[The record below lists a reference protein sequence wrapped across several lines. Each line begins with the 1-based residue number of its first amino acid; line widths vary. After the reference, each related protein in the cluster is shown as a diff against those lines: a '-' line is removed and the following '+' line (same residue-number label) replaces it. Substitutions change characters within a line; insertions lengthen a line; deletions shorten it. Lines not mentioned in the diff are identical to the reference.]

1 MATPKEYRQHAAECL
16 ELAKA
21 KEYFVKS
28 ALTELAEEFNKR
40 ADQMERAERVKAPRS
55 RRVMGCSASSDGT
68 ARGCRHRGM

>member
-21 KEYFVKS
+21 KEFFVKS

-40 ADQMERAERVKAPRS
+40 ADQMERAERVKAL
-55 RRVMGCSASSDGT
+55 RRVQDGSLY
-68 ARGCRHRGM
+68 RPRRSVHRI